1 MDKDWKPVNESGYLI
16 NERGDVID
24 KDGQVRFLEQQLQ
37 RPRGILL
44 PAMYTYKGEAV
55 NIRDIIG

>member
-24 KDGQVRFLEQQLQ
+24 KDGQVRFLEQQLV
-37 RPRGILL
+37 RP
-44 PAMYTYKGEAV
+44 KG
-55 NIRDIIG
+55 

>member
-24 KDGQVRFLEQQLQ
+24 KDGQVRFLEQQLV

-44 PAMYTYKGEAV
+44 PMMYTYKGEAV